1 MENYLKVE
9 SDTSLVRDMNTNAII
24 NQNKSE
30 YDKFLNISR
39 KKYEQKIKF
48 DNLKSDVDSL
58 KSDISEIKT
67 LLKQVIVGK

>member
-9 SDTSLVRDMNTNAII
+9 SDTSLVRDVNTNAII

-39 KKYEQKIKF
+39 KKYEHKIKF

-67 LLKQVIVGK
+67 LLKQIVGQ

>member
-9 SDTSLVRDMNTNAII
+9 SDTSLVRDVNTNAII

-48 DNLKSDVDSL
+48 DNLKSDVDSM
-58 KSDISEIKT
+58 KTDINEIKT
-67 LLKQVIVGK
+67 LLKQIVGQ

>member
-39 KKYEQKIKF
+39 KKYEQKIIF

-67 LLKQVIVGK
+67 LLKQIVGQ